1 MVILF
6 SMHIEIFVFFYITI
20 YNECKCTYN
29 IYIYIYNIF
38 VRCIILIDVDIFH
51 ELDIPWY
58 FGQLMLRFIA
68 ND

>member
-1 MVILF
+1 MVILV

-29 IYIYIYNIF
+29 VYIYNIF

-58 FGQLMLRFIA
+58 FGQLMLRFLA